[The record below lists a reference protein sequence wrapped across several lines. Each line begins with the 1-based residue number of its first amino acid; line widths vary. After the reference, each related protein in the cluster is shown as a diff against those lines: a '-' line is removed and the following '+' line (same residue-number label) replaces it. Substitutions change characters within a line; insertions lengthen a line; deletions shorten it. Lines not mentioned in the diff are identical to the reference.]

1 MTSLIVSIFLG
12 LLISR
17 TDFLE
22 KLKKYLLEKNC
33 RLLVKGMDC
42 PFCSCFWCGLLVSF
56 IFDFNDF
63 ILISASSAVL
73 GFFIA
78 KGT

>member
-1 MTSLIVSIFLG
+1 MTLLITSVFLG

-22 KLKKYLLEKNC
+22 KLKKYLLDKNC
-33 RLLVKGMDC
+33 KFIVKGMDC
-42 PFCSCFWCGLLVSF
+42 PFCSCFWCGLLLSN
-56 IFDFNDF
+56 IFDFNNF
-63 ILISASSAVL
+63 ILISAGSAVL